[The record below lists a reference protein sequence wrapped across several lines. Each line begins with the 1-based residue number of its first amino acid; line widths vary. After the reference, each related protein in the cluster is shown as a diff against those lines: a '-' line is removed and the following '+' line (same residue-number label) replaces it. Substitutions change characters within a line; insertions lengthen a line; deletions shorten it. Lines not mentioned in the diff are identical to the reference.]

1 MNALRKKRPAFY
13 ANRESILL
21 HHDNAPSHTSFQTLI
36 TINLQLG
43 AEILTHP
50 PYSPDLAPCDFALFP
65 RLKSELRGHSFKS
78 VLELK
83 TAVNQTIGSYK
94 SDWYQSVFDSWV
106 YRHEKCLKEKGEYF
120 EKMWRC
126 IVVSDVKFILTTTPG
141 DPTLYNLIGNKN
153 IIFCSIKI
161 KFRTSLHIL
170 LLIYYSEFRPSSL
183 KSLHFIASVYELFDN
198 PSYNNFGGI
207 NHSTSLCNNY
217 LHVPFNKRNYWQF
230 IWK

>member
-1 MNALRKKRPAFY
+1 M
-13 ANRESILL
+13 
-21 HHDNAPSHTSFQTLI
+21 
-36 TINLQLG
+36 
-43 AEILTHP
+43 
-50 PYSPDLAPCDFALFP
+50 
-65 RLKSELRGHSFKS
+65 
-78 VLELK
+78 LELT

-94 SDWYQSVFDSWV
+94 SDWYRSVFDSWV

-120 EKMWRC
+120 EKMWLC

-161 KFRTSLHIL
+161 KFLTWLHIL
-170 LLIYYSEFRPSSL
+170 LLIYYSKFHPPSL
-183 KSLHFIASVYELFDN
+183 KSPHFIASVYELFDN

-230 IWK
+230 IWKLKTWIIYT